1 MSPFRIVT
9 LAAASAL
16 IAGSAMAQA
25 PAADA
30 APAAPAAEAAPAA
43 DAAPPAPPSA
53 AAQAFQPLSTAPS
66 GDLAATLQ
74 AAGQF
79 SKFLAAAEKTGLGAL
94 LKGQRELTLFVPTDA
109 AFDALPAGQ
118 LDQLMAANPPAQ
130 LQGLVVYHIVATKI
144 APEQVNGAKGP
155 IPTASQKPVDFD
167 GSLSPMKVND
177 AVVLQANVPAS
188 NGVIYV
194 IDKVLTPPA

>member
-30 APAAPAAEAAPAA
+30 APAAPAAEAA
-43 DAAPPAPPSA
+43 PSA

>member
-1 MSPFRIVT
+1 MSPIRICMSAV
-9 LAAASAL
+9 AAAL
-16 IAGSAMAQA
+16 VAGSAFAQA
-25 PAADA
+25 PAQAPAD

-43 DAAPPAPPSA
+43 PPSA
-53 AAQAFQPLSTAPS
+53 AAQAFKPLPTAAA

-74 AAGQF
+74 ASGQF

-94 LKGQRELTLFVPTDA
+94 LKGPRELTLFVPTDV

-118 LDQLMAANPPAQ
+118 LEQLLAANPATQ
-130 LQGLVVYHIVATKI
+130 LQQILVYHIVATKI
-144 APEQVNGAKGP
+144 TPEQVDGKKGP
-155 IPTASQKPVDFD
+155 IPTASQKAVEFD
-167 GSLSPMKVND
+167 GSVTPAKVND